1 MDLNVQRAARLLGVS
16 RHTVRR
22 WTESGFLTCTRTA
35 GGHRRFKRE
44 DVEELTQAI
53 GGSNHLAAR
62 RARERELET
71 VVQTSI
77 ALVSQLEV
85 ADLLTEMARQL
96 TRLLDCGFCTIS
108 AYDEQTAVVTTLAD
122 YDDRGEPFVNG
133 AAGKVYQAARYPLTR
148 RVLMERVTALVNVS
162 DPAADPDEVRELRRE
177 DDKSLLMV
185 PLVYRG
191 RSIGLLE
198 LVDHLRERRYT
209 RQELRLC
216 TAIAG
221 QAAVALHNAQAFS
234 AARQTDQG
242 ASALETALGYLG
254 ENLALLEDANT
265 AHDVLHLAADLA
277 CRAGGAASC
286 VAATARASAGVVR
299 PETSGGTEPAGP
311 EGSSRG
317 AAAATLNTA
326 QLLRVED
333 PSRRSDLTLTLS
345 LEHPPFRGAV
355 ELLGLL
361 AGTAGARLTRLAVA
375 GDAEAAPR

>member
-35 GGHRRFKRE
+35 GGHRRFTRE
-44 DVEELTQAI
+44 DVEELAQAI

-77 ALVSQLEV
+77 ALVSQLELP
-85 ADLLTEMARQL
+85 DLLTEIARQL
-96 TRLLDCGFCTIS
+96 TCLMDCGFCTVS
-108 AYDEQTAVVTTLAD
+108 AYDEQAAVVTTLAD
-122 YDDRGEPFVNG
+122 YDDRGEPFANG
-133 AAGKVYQAARYPLTR
+133 GAEKVYAVERYPLTR
-148 RVLMERVTALVNVS
+148 HVLQERVTALVNVS
-162 DPAADPDEVRELRRE
+162 DPAADHAEVRELRRE

-221 QAAVALHNAQAFS
+221 QAAVALHNAEAFS
-234 AARQTDQG
+234 AARQTDQRL
-242 ASALETALGYLG
+242 SALEGALAYLG
-254 ENLALLEDANT
+254 ANLARLEDADT
-265 AHDVLHLAADLA
+265 AAGVLHLAADLA
-277 CRAGGAASC
+277 CRASDAASC
-286 VAATARASAGVVR
+286 VAATAQASAGTVQRRTLAGEEPAAAVA
-299 PETSGGTEPAGP
+299 GGTV
-311 EGSSRG
+311 S
-317 AAAATLNTA
+317 TA
-326 QLLRVED
+326 QLLQVED
-333 PSRRSDLTLTLS
+333 PSGRSDVTLTLS
-345 LEHPPFRGAV
+345 LRQPPFRGAAAM
-355 ELLGLL
+355 LGLL
-361 AGTAGARLTRLAVA
+361 AGAAGARLARLAA
-375 GDAEAAPR
+375 GGEARAGAG

>member
-1 MDLNVQRAARLLGVS
+1 M
-16 RHTVRR
+16 
-22 WTESGFLTCTRTA
+22 
-35 GGHRRFKRE
+35 
-44 DVEELTQAI
+44 
-53 GGSNHLAAR
+53 
-62 RARERELET
+62 
-71 VVQTSI
+71 
-77 ALVSQLEV
+77 SQLEV

-133 AAGKVYQAARYPLTR
+133 AAGKVYQVAALSPDAPGPE
-148 RVLMERVTALVNVS
+148 ERVTALVNVS

-254 ENLALLEDANT
+254 ENLALLEDANRLT
-265 AHDVLHLAADLA
+265 T
-277 CRAGGAASC
+277 CYTSPPTWRAGPAVRRAAWPPR
-286 VAATARASAGVVR
+286 RAPAPAWCGPR
-299 PETSGGTEPAGP
+299 PPA
-311 EGSSRG
+311 E
-317 AAAATLNTA
+317 
-326 QLLRVED
+326 
-333 PSRRSDLTLTLS
+333 PSRR
-345 LEHPPFRGAV
+345 
-355 ELLGLL
+355 
-361 AGTAGARLTRLAVA
+361 ARR
-375 GDAEAAPR
+375 AAPGVPPRPP